1 MIAAAATVPAVRTRA
16 LTKLFGS
23 TPALVRAD
31 VDVPAGCVA
40 VLHGPNGAGKST
52 LLRLLAGALRPT
64 AGSARVCGFDIV
76 ADCLSVRRSIDLLP
90 AAGGVYLELSALENL
105 RFCARMR
112 GLEHGDPE
120 LREVLERAGLDPV
133 AGDPVGTYST
143 GMVRRV
149 GLARLLLTR
158 PQLLLL
164 DEPYAALDEDG
175 RSVLET
181 LLADARGEGRSALV
195 ATHER
200 DRSDAIAD
208 LAYELDRGVV
218 AELAAVDAFDAAA
231 HA

>member
-1 MIAAAATVPAVRTRA
+1 MTAARALSAAIRTRA

-31 VDVPAGCVA
+31 VDVPAGCIA

-64 AGSARVCGFDIV
+64 AGSASVCGFDVI
-76 ADCLSVRRSIDLLP
+76 ADPLAVRASIDLLP
-90 AAGGVYLELSALENL
+90 ATGGVYLELNALENL

-112 GLEHGDPE
+112 GLEQGDRG
-120 LREVLERAGLDPV
+120 LHEVLERVGLNTV
-133 AGDPVGTYST
+133 AQDPVGTYST

-158 PQLLLL
+158 PRLLLL
-164 DEPYAALDEDG
+164 DEPYAALDENG
-175 RSVLET
+175 RGLLEA
-181 LLADARGEGRSALV
+181 LLDEARHEGRSALV

-200 DRSDAIAD
+200 DRSIAIAD
-208 LAYELDRGVV
+208 HVYELDRGLV
-218 AELAAVDAFDAAA
+218 AELTDVSAFGAAV